1 MGRSK
6 TLPGEARADDLAGH
20 STREVPFS
28 RWPLLIIPLEYWRE
42 EVLHQRKGCRRYS
55 SLKRLTCSSLAH
67 FLLCLAPPP
76 HPHLSFDHF
85 PLCSLC
91 SSHIGFIHKPCRNSG
106 TTAAPG
112 HLHNSLLCVDHFT
125 LPLAT
130 GKATQCSFSIHSPK
144 TMLLKLQPE
153 LPALPHTQPHHLALP
168 LFSLHL
174 LSSIICAY
182 GQRGLEGY
190 SPWATKNWTQ
200 LSD

>member
-112 HLHNSLLCVDHFT
+112 HLHNST
-125 LPLAT
+125 LRGPFHSSTSHRQGHSMLFLNTFSQDYAIKVAT
-130 GKATQCSFSIHSPK
+130 RTPSTASHPASSPC
-144 TMLLKLQPE
+144 
-153 LPALPHTQPHHLALP
+153 
-168 LFSLHL
+168 
-174 LSSIICAY
+174 SSIVFFALIIFYYMCIRTE
-182 GQRGLEGY
+182 GPRGLQSMGHKELD
-190 SPWATKNWTQ
+190 TTE
-200 LSD
+200 